1 MKVFS
6 ETGLSPDVLKAVTDL
21 GFDTPTPIQAKTIP
35 VVLNSF
41 NDIVALAQTGTGKTA
56 AFGLPMLEVT
66 DTFSNEIQFIIL
78 CPTRELCIQIGK
90 EMKKYGKYIKG
101 VSIVE
106 VYGGADISKQIKAI
120 RKGAHI
126 IVGTPGRVLDLVN
139 RGSLDLSTIKWVVL
153 DEADEMLNMGF
164 KEDLN
169 QILKTTPKTKR
180 TLLFSATMPKEILD
194 ISAKYM
200 TDPVEI
206 TVDKRNSAAINVEHE
221 YYVVHSR
228 DRYEALKRISDM
240 NPGLYAIVFCRTRR
254 ETKEL
259 ASKLINDG
267 YNSEA
272 LHGDL
277 SQAQRDEVMTK
288 FRNKKIQMLVATDV
302 AARGLDVSDVS
313 HVINID
319 LPEDLEV
326 YIHRSGRT
334 GRAGKQGLAIS
345 IINTR
350 ELKYLKELEKLA
362 GINFTRKN
370 VPGGKEICE
379 KQLFN
384 LVRKVVDTKVDEE
397 KINPFLPD
405 IMKMFDGIDREEI
418 IKKLVAEEFQRFLD
432 YYKKSS
438 DINVS
443 GDSYRGDYSKSD
455 RSSRGRDKGGDRGRG
470 RDRERGSNFRSSEGY
485 SKFSINIGKKDGINP
500 VEIIQMINRSLNVR
514 NVPIGKID
522 IMRTEST
529 VEIDSKLGKD
539 LSRKMQNVT
548 YRNLK
553 VNVKSLESRGSTG
566 RSDGRSGFKNIYSS
580 ASGKGVYDKSSGV
593 KRKRSKYIG

>member
-1 MKVFS
+1 MKLFS
-6 ETGLSPDVLKAVTDL
+6 ETGLSPEVLQAVTDL

-66 DTFSNEIQFIIL
+66 DTFSKEIQFIIL
-78 CPTRELCIQIGK
+78 CPTRELCIQIGS

-106 VYGGADISKQIKAI
+106 VYGGADISKQIKSI

-126 IVGTPGRVLDLVN
+126 IVGTPGRVLDLIN
-139 RGSLDLSTIKWVVL
+139 RGTLDLSAIKWVVL

-200 TDPVEI
+200 TDPIEI

-334 GRAGKQGLAIS
+334 GRAGKQGLSIS

-362 GINFTRKN
+362 GINFSRKK

-418 IKKLVAEEFQRFLD
+418 IKRLVAEEFQRFLD
-432 YYKKSS
+432 YYKKSY
-438 DINVS
+438 DINVTS
-443 GDSYRGDYSKSD
+443 DSYQGDYGKSD
-455 RSSRGRDKGGDRGRG
+455 RSSRGRDRGDKGRG
-470 RDRERGSNFRSSEGY
+470 RERGSNNRSSEGF
-485 SKFSINIGKKDGINP
+485 SKFTINVGKKDGINP

-522 IMRTEST
+522 IQKTEST
-529 VEIDSKLGKD
+529 VEIDSKFGKD
-539 LSRKMQNVT
+539 ISRKMQNIT

-553 VNVKSLESRGSTG
+553 INVRMLESRGGTASK
-566 RSDGRSGFKNIYSS
+566 SDSRGGYKNIYSS